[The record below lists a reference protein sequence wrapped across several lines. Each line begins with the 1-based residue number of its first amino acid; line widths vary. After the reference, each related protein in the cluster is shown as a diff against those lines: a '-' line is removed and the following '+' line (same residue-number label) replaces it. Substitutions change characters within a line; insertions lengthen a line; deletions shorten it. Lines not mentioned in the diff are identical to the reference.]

1 MEHRSERVRVLLA
14 DDHAVVR
21 EGLAA
26 LLGTQ
31 PDIEVVGA
39 VGDGREAVRE
49 SRRLEPDV
57 VVMDVT
63 MPELNGI
70 EAAGQIHDA
79 CPATSVVMLS
89 MHSDV
94 EHVYRALRAG
104 ARGYLL
110 KSSAGSEV
118 AEAVRA
124 VISGR
129 RYLSSKIAESVLDDY
144 IRKRSTD
151 SPLESLS
158 PRERQIL
165 QLIAEGRA
173 TADIAR
179 MLSLSPKTVDTYRSR
194 MMAKLGINDLPAL
207 IKFAV
212 QHGLTPA
219 E

>member
-1 MEHRSERVRVLLA
+1 MDLRSAAVRVLLA

-26 LLGTQ
+26 LLGAQ
-31 PDIEVVGA
+31 PDIEVVGS
-39 VGDGREAVRE
+39 VGDGREALRE
-49 SRRLEPDV
+49 ARRLEPDV

-110 KSSAGSEV
+110 KSSAGAEV

-124 VISGR
+124 VHSGR

-144 IRKRSTD
+144 ISKRSTQ

-173 TADIAR
+173 TVEVAR
-179 MLSLSPKTVDTYRSR
+179 LLSLSPKTVDTYRSR
-194 MMAKLGINDLPAL
+194 MMAKLGIGDLPSL

-219 E
+219 D

>member
-1 MEHRSERVRVLLA
+1 MDRRSDRIRVLLA

-31 PDIEVVGA
+31 QDIEIIGT

-49 SRRLEPDV
+49 ARRLQPDV

-70 EAAGQIHDA
+70 EAAAQVHDG
-79 CPATSVVMLS
+79 CPATAVVMLS

-94 EHVYRALRAG
+94 EHVFRALRAG
-104 ARGYLL
+104 AKGYLV
-110 KSSAGSEV
+110 KSAAGAEV
-118 AEAVRA
+118 TEAVRA
-124 VISGR
+124 VNSGR
-129 RYLSSKIAESVLDDY
+129 RYLSAKIAESVLDDY

-173 TADIAR
+173 TVEVAR
-179 MLSLSPKTVDTYRSR
+179 LLSLSPKTVDTYRSR
-194 MMAKLGINDLPAL
+194 MMAKLGINDLPSL

>member
-26 LLGTQ
+26 LLGAQ
-31 PDIEVVGA
+31 PDIEVIGA

-70 EAAGQIHDA
+70 EATGQIHDA

-124 VISGR
+124 VHSGR

-173 TADIAR
+173 TVDIAR

-194 MMAKLGINDLPAL
+194 MMAKLGIGDLPAL

-219 E
+219 Q